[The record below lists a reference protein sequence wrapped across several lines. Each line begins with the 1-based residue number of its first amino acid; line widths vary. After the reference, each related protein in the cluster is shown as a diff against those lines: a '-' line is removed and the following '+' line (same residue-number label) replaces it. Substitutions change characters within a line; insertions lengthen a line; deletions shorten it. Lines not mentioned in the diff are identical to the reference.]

1 MYRPSTLELSYTQVV
16 VAVPAVWEKTL
27 RQPLITAKRKLISS
41 GKVERALFWLS
52 REPKPATVIKPCAHY
67 THELNCDASKWWYLT
82 KE

>member
-1 MYRPSTLELSYTQVV
+1 MVS
-16 VAVPAVWEKTL
+16 VPAVWEKTL

-52 REPKPATVIKPCAHY
+52 KEPKPATVIKPCAHY
-67 THELNCDASKWWYLT
+67 THELRCDASKGWYLT